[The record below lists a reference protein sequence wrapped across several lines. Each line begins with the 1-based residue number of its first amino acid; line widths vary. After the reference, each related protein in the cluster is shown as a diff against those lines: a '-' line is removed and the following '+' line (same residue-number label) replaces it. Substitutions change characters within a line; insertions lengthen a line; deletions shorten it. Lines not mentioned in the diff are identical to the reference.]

1 MRIFKNSISL
11 LGVKALRTTGALHQ
25 DHVHPINTQHEMK
38 MKVSM
43 QIISTLNV
51 NAMLSGYYA

>member
-25 DHVHPINTQHEMK
+25 DHVHTSHKHSTRDEDESQHA
-38 MKVSM
+38 
-43 QIISTLNV
+43 NYF
-51 NAMLSGYYA
+51 NA